1 MSGCIETTCDIHAEI
16 DNAAG
21 GKDEVAIYLV
31 TQKCPSCPW
40 QVKAAAYAYKGTGII
55 CWAIENEEPIR
66 IFFADDRDI
75 EVGDEIS
82 EDIGYD
88 VTNGDFKY
96 TVDEDGIIRDSEG
109 NVYSFF

>member
-1 MSGCIETTCDIHAEI
+1 MDRTKH
-16 DNAAG
+16 
-21 GKDEVAIYLV
+21 K
-31 TQKCPSCPW
+31 
-40 QVKAAAYAYKGTGII
+40 
-55 CWAIENEEPIR
+55 IR